1 MRWALFLVSSLA
13 IAGEFTTSLGDA
25 YPYTV
30 AAITTDSAGNTYV
43 VGSRTLS
50 SSFTDI
56 FVSKLDPSGNLL
68 FTDRFGGSGTSTG
81 SAIALDPSGNIY
93 IAGSTSA
100 SDFPLSKAL
109 QTQPGIYGAG
119 FVMKLSNDGT
129 TILYSTYFG
138 GTQGPTS
145 IAALITDPKG
155 NLYLTGM
162 SAASDFPST
171 PGMPTGTVRFMTI
184 TTTSGA
190 FIAQISAAGDK
201 LVYAGLIV
209 GHATGCVGGSS
220 CFFAGRFTAGVGIAL
235 DAAGNAYFAGNTNT
249 LDLPVT
255 SGAYSATGVGA
266 FAGKISAG
274 GALAYL
280 TYVDSAQTQFNPLY
294 APATT
299 VYGIAVDASGDA
311 FLCGSTNDSS
321 FPTTSGT
328 IQPVFASGPNPDSAY
343 NVPVETFLIKLNSTG
358 SALLWGTFLGGVG
371 TDTAQAI
378 ALDSSG
384 NIWLTGTAQS
394 SSFPNANGWSTGE
407 DYLAEINASA
417 TKLLY
422 SARYPSG
429 SAAQAVALD
438 PAGLVHIAGSNGFIS
453 AISPGA
459 APVMSIFGFQ
469 NAFGGNLTARIT
481 PWEVISIY
489 GPGIGPTTAVT
500 GAPVNGVYP
509 TTLGGVQ
516 VTIDGASMP
525 LLYVSAN
532 QINAVVP
539 SALTA
544 NAASAVHIAT
554 GTAVSPDYP
563 VWIDRSA
570 PVAYPVVL
578 NQDGTINSRSNGAKF
593 NSIVTFYATGW
604 QNYFAGLAD
613 GQVAATA
620 QNACAYVCQASVETG
635 GFPWIATV
643 LYGGAAP
650 GIVAGVSQINLNV
663 GAGPGVLAGEY
674 TFDVTGTSTLSVPIW
689 IAP

>member
-1 MRWALFLVSSLA
+1 MRFVLFLLSSLA

-25 YPYTV
+25 YPYTIS
-30 AAITTDSAGNTYV
+30 AITTDAAGYTYV
-43 VGSRTLS
+43 AGSRMLS
-50 SSFTDI
+50 ASFTDI
-56 FVSKLDPSGNLL
+56 FVSKLDPNGNLL

-81 SAIALDPSGNIY
+81 SAIAVDPAGNIY

-119 FVMKLSNDGT
+119 FVMKLSGDGT

-145 IAALITDPKG
+145 ITSLTTDPKG
-155 NLYLTGM
+155 NLYLTGA
-162 SAASDFPST
+162 SAANDFPST
-171 PGMPTGTVRFMTI
+171 PGMPTGSVRFMGLTP
-184 TTTSGA
+184 TSGA
-190 FIAQISAAGDK
+190 FVAEISAAGDK
-201 LVYAGLIV
+201 VVYAGLIV

-220 CFFAGRFTAGVGIAL
+220 CVFATRYTLGVGIAL

-255 SGAYSATGVGA
+255 AGAYSPTGVGA
-266 FAGKISAG
+266 FVAKIAAG

-280 TYVDSAQTQFNPLY
+280 TYVDSGQTQFNPLLG
-294 APATT
+294 PTTT
-299 VYGIAVDASGDA
+299 VNGIAVDAAGNA
-311 FLCGSTNDSS
+311 YLAGSSNDSN
-321 FPTTSGT
+321 FPTTPGT
-328 IQPVFASGPNPDSAY
+328 LQPVFASGSNPD
-343 NVPVETFLIKLNSTG
+343 VQTFVAKVNSTG
-358 SALLWGTFLGGVG
+358 SALTWATFLGGVG
-371 TDTAQAI
+371 ADAAQAI

-394 SSFPNANGWSTGE
+394 SAFPNANGWSTGE
-407 DYLAEINASA
+407 DYLAEINAGA
-417 TKLLY
+417 TKMLY

-429 SAAQAVALD
+429 SVAQAIALD
-438 PAGLVHIAGSNGFIS
+438 SAGLVHVAGNNGFVS
-453 AISPGA
+453 AINPSG
-459 APVMSIFGFQ
+459 APVMKIFGFQ
-469 NAFGGNLTARIT
+469 NAFGGDLTARIT

-489 GPGIGPTTAVT
+489 GPGIGPATAVT
-500 GAPVNGVYP
+500 GAPVNGFYP
-509 TTLGGVQ
+509 TALGGVQ
-516 VTIDGASMP
+516 VTINGANMP

-539 SALTA
+539 SGLTA
-544 NAASAVHIAT
+544 TVGAT
-554 GTAVSPDYP
+554 VRITNGTAVSPDYP

-578 NQDGTINSRSNGAKF
+578 NQDGTINSQSNPAKF

-604 QNYFAGLAD
+604 QNFFAGLAD
-613 GQVAATA
+613 GQVAVKA
-620 QNACAYVCQASVETG
+620 QNACTFGCQASAETG
-635 GFPWIATV
+635 GFPWTATV

-650 GIVAGVSQINLNV
+650 EIVAGVSQINLNV
-663 GAGPGVLAGEY
+663 GEGTGVTAGNY
-674 TFDVTGTSTLSVPIW
+674 TFDVTGTSTLSVSIW

>member
-1 MRWALFLVSSLA
+1 M
-13 IAGEFTTSLGDA
+13 
-25 YPYTV
+25 
-30 AAITTDSAGNTYV
+30 
-43 VGSRTLS
+43 
-50 SSFTDI
+50 
-56 FVSKLDPSGNLL
+56 
-68 FTDRFGGSGTSTG
+68 
-81 SAIALDPSGNIY
+81 
-93 IAGSTSA
+93 
-100 SDFPLSKAL
+100 
-109 QTQPGIYGAG
+109 
-119 FVMKLSNDGT
+119 
-129 TILYSTYFG
+129 
-138 GTQGPTS
+138 
-145 IAALITDPKG
+145 
-155 NLYLTGM
+155 
-162 SAASDFPST
+162 
-171 PGMPTGTVRFMTI
+171 
-184 TTTSGA
+184 
-190 FIAQISAAGDK
+190 
-201 LVYAGLIV
+201 
-209 GHATGCVGGSS
+209 
-220 CFFAGRFTAGVGIAL
+220 
-235 DAAGNAYFAGNTNT
+235 
-249 LDLPVT
+249 
-255 SGAYSATGVGA
+255 GA
-266 FAGKISAG
+266 FAGKISAVV
-274 GALAYL
+274 ALAYL
-280 TYVDSAQTQFNPLY
+280 TYVDPGQRQFNPLY

-311 FLCGSTNDSS
+311 FLCGSSNDSS

-343 NVPVETFLIKLNSTG
+343 NVPVETFLTKLNSTG

-371 TDTAQAI
+371 TDAAQAI

-489 GPGIGPTTAVT
+489 GPGIGPATAVT

-509 TTLGGVQ
+509 TTLDGVQ

-544 NAASAVHIAT
+544 NAAAAVHIAN

-578 NQDGTINSRSNGAKF
+578 NQDGTINSRSNPATF

-613 GQVAATA
+613 GQVAGTA

-650 GIVAGVSQINLNV
+650 EIVAGVSQINLNV
-663 GAGPGVLAGEY
+663 GAGTGVLAGEY

>member
-13 IAGEFTTSLGDA
+13 IAGEFTTSVGDA

-184 TTTSGA
+184 TPTTGA
-190 FIAQISAAGDK
+190 FIAQISAAGDR

-255 SGAYSATGVGA
+255 
-266 FAGKISAG
+266 
-274 GALAYL
+274 
-280 TYVDSAQTQFNPLY
+280 
-294 APATT
+294 
-299 VYGIAVDASGDA
+299 
-311 FLCGSTNDSS
+311 
-321 FPTTSGT
+321 
-328 IQPVFASGPNPDSAY
+328 
-343 NVPVETFLIKLNSTG
+343 
-358 SALLWGTFLGGVG
+358 
-371 TDTAQAI
+371 
-378 ALDSSG
+378 
-384 NIWLTGTAQS
+384 
-394 SSFPNANGWSTGE
+394 
-407 DYLAEINASA
+407 
-417 TKLLY
+417 
-422 SARYPSG
+422 
-429 SAAQAVALD
+429 
-438 PAGLVHIAGSNGFIS
+438 
-453 AISPGA
+453 
-459 APVMSIFGFQ
+459 
-469 NAFGGNLTARIT
+469 
-481 PWEVISIY
+481 
-489 GPGIGPTTAVT
+489 
-500 GAPVNGVYP
+500 
-509 TTLGGVQ
+509 
-516 VTIDGASMP
+516 
-525 LLYVSAN
+525 
-532 QINAVVP
+532 
-539 SALTA
+539 
-544 NAASAVHIAT
+544 
-554 GTAVSPDYP
+554 
-563 VWIDRSA
+563 
-570 PVAYPVVL
+570 
-578 NQDGTINSRSNGAKF
+578 
-593 NSIVTFYATGW
+593 
-604 QNYFAGLAD
+604 
-613 GQVAATA
+613 
-620 QNACAYVCQASVETG
+620 
-635 GFPWIATV
+635 
-643 LYGGAAP
+643 
-650 GIVAGVSQINLNV
+650 
-663 GAGPGVLAGEY
+663 
-674 TFDVTGTSTLSVPIW
+674 
-689 IAP
+689 